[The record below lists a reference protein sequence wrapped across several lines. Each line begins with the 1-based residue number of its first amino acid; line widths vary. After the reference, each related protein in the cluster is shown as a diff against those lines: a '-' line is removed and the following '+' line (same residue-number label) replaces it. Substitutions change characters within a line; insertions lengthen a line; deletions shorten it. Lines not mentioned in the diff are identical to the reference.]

1 MADKVFTLFC
11 SCEGDSCSCHNPL
24 DTSVRF
30 DFSHLSIKQ
39 CNAIADELES
49 LPHEAR
55 ISILKE
61 LKAKKDLPKMTTT
74 NILEAVRA
82 AKDLSV
88 TDLKTIIQALS
99 AEVRAKESANSKH
112 SARLERL
119 AAANDAASRGDG
131 KLLNWT
137 LKAQRGL
144 RDLGL
149 SDNLDAHAKD
159 GYSITQID
167 AAMKAKAWDQE
178 KRIAFKSMIDQLGLL
193 AS

>member
-1 MADKVFTLFC
+1 MVDKVFTLHC
-11 SCEGDSCSCHNPL
+11 TCEGDACQCHNPL
-24 DTSVRF
+24 DASVRF
-30 DFSHLSIKQ
+30 DFSHLSVEQ
-39 CNAIADELES
+39 MHALADDIES
-49 LPHEAR
+49 LPPAMQV
-55 ISILKE
+55 SIIKE

-74 NILEAVRA
+74 NILETVRA

-131 KLLNWT
+131 KLLNWM
-137 LKAQRGL
+137 LRAQRSL

-167 AAMKAKAWDQE
+167 AAMKAKAWSQE
-178 KRIAFKSMIDQLGLL
+178 QRKEFKSRLDQLGLL

>member
-1 MADKVFTLFC
+1 MADRIFSLHC
-11 SCEGDSCSCHNPL
+11 SCDGDACQCHNPL
-24 DTSVRF
+24 DASVRF

-39 CNAIADELES
+39 MHALADELES
-49 LPHEAR
+49 LPHEAQ

-112 SARLERL
+112 SARLEKL

-137 LKAQRGL
+137 LRAQRGL

-159 GYSITQID
+159 GYAITEID
-167 AAMKAKAWDQE
+167 AAMKTKGWSQE
-178 KRIAFKSMIDQLGLL
+178 QRIAFKSMIDQLGLL
-193 AS
+193 AA